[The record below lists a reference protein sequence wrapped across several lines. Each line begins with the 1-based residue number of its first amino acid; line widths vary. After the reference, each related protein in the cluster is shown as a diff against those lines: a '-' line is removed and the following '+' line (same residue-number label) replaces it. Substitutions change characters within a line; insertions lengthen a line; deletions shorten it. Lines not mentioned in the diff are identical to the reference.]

1 MKTLLTFIWL
11 LPQNIIGLLVMLF
24 TKKQAP
30 RERYNGTIITRWKY
44 GSGVS
49 LGQFIFVSK
58 YADEDTIRHE
68 YGHYLNGLL
77 VSWLYL
83 LVIGLPSFLWAAFG
97 GRYRRKHNKSYYDFY
112 TERWADRLGGVTR
125 DI

>member
-1 MKTLLTFIWL
+1 MKTLLTFLWL

-58 YADEDTIRHE
+58 YADEDTVKHE
-68 YGHYLNGLL
+68 YGHYLQGLRL
-77 VSWLYL
+77 SWLYL
-83 LVIGLPSFLWAAFG
+83 FVVGIPSFCWAAFG

-125 DI
+125 DV

>member
-11 LPQNIIGLLVMLF
+11 LPQNLVGLLVLLV
-24 TKKQAP
+24 TKLQGAKS
-30 RERYNGTIITRWKY
+30 ETYNGTIITRWKY

-58 YADEDTIRHE
+58 YADEDTVKHE
-68 YGHYLNGLL
+68 YGHFLNGLL

-97 GRYRRKHNKSYYDFY
+97 GRYRRKHNISYYDFY
-112 TERWADRLGGVTR
+112 TEKLADFFGGVER
-125 DI
+125 K

>member
-1 MKTLLTFIWL
+1 M
-11 LPQNIIGLLVMLF
+11 PQNLVGLIVLLV
-24 TKKQAP
+24 TKLQGAKS
-30 RERYNGTIITRWKY
+30 ETYNGTIITRWKY

-58 YADEDTIRHE
+58 YADEDTVKHE
-68 YGHYLNGLL
+68 YGHFLNGLL

-112 TERWADRLGGVTR
+112 TEKLADFFGGVER
-125 DI
+125 K